1 MQNEKVDLHIIVL
14 LLFSFG
20 GNEFSVLGK
29 RFGVAPDRSDTTIF
43 SVEPPPVYLPWNE
56 HLVTIEHMTDYIYS
70 RLNVVHYFKW
80 FTIPI
85 VLLCLVYYCQKAS
98 WFIVKPHDPK
108 LQQSVA

>member
-56 HLVTIEHMTDYIYS
+56 HLVTIMCEGSKNFQI
-70 RLNVVHYFKW
+70 
-80 FTIPI
+80 
-85 VLLCLVYYCQKAS
+85 
-98 WFIVKPHDPK
+98 
-108 LQQSVA
+108 